1 MQQGTQSLEAVD
13 RVELLTLVD
22 NYVDVLLA
30 GGPGFTRAGL
40 ARKGE
45 GEIPRNTLIAE
56 HGLSLLITVY
66 RDGVSHTVLL
76 DTGYN
81 STTMLHNMEY
91 LNVNP
96 SSIEAVVLSHGHM
109 DHSGGL
115 NPLLEKLGR
124 TVSVVA
130 HPDVFRQ
137 RFLVRPQVGKLSF
150 PVTADRGDLENL
162 NAEFVEA
169 SGPVYLAEN
178 AILVSGE
185 VPRTTDFEKGMPGA
199 CMEEHGQMV
208 PDAIRDDQALLIKL
222 AGRGLVVIS
231 GCAHSG
237 IINSIRYARQLTGEP
252 RVAAVI
258 GGFHLSG
265 SDMEPVI
272 ESTLSELKQLSP
284 DLIMPMHCTGWNAI
298 QRLQSEFPDS
308 FVLSSVGTKLVLPRQ
323 G

>member
-1 MQQGTQSLEAVD
+1 MQDFAQKLDAVD

-22 NYVDVLLA
+22 NYVDVLLP

-40 ARKGE
+40 VRKGE
-45 GEIPRNTLIAE
+45 SELPRHTLIAE

-66 RDGVSHTVLL
+66 RDGVGRTVLL

-81 STTMLHNMEY
+81 SATMLHNMDY
-91 LNVNP
+91 LNVDPAN
-96 SSIEAVVLSHGHM
+96 IEAVVLSHGHM

-115 NPLLEKLGR
+115 YPLLKKLGR
-124 TVSVVA
+124 TVTVVA

-137 RFLVRPQVGKLSF
+137 RFLVRPQLGKLSF
-150 PVTADRGDLENL
+150 PLTADIGNLREL

-169 SGPVYLAEN
+169 SGPVFLAEN
-178 AILVSGE
+178 TILVSGE

-199 CMEEHGQMV
+199 CMEEQGEMV
-208 PDAIRDDQALLIKL
+208 PDAIRDDQSLMINL

-237 IINSIRYARQLTGEP
+237 IVNSIRYARQLTDES

-265 SDMEPVI
+265 SDMEPLI

-284 DLIMPMHCTGWNAI
+284 ELIMPMHCTGWTAI
-298 QRLQSEFPDS
+298 QRLENAFPES
-308 FVLSSVGTKLVLPRQ
+308 FVLSSVGTRLVLPRE
-323 G
+323 

>member
-1 MQQGTQSLEAVD
+1 MPEFSQSLEAVD
-13 RVELLTLVD
+13 RVEMLTLVD

-45 GEIPRNTLIAE
+45 GEIPRHTLLAE

-66 RDGVSHTVLL
+66 RDGVRHTVLL

-81 STTMLHNMEY
+81 SATMLHNMDY
-91 LNVNP
+91 LNVDPAN
-96 SSIEAVVLSHGHM
+96 IEAVVLSHGHM

-115 NPLLEKLGR
+115 YPLLERLNR
-124 TVSVVA
+124 SVTVVA
-130 HPDVFRQ
+130 HPDAFRQ
-137 RFLVRPQVGKLSF
+137 RFLVRPQLGKLSF
-150 PVTADRGDLENL
+150 PVTADKGDLRNL

-178 AILVSGE
+178 TILVTGE
-185 VPRTTDFEKGMPGA
+185 VPRTTGFEKGMPGA
-199 CMEEHGQMV
+199 FLEEGGEMV
-208 PDAIRDDQALLIKL
+208 PDSIRDDQAVLIKL

-237 IINSIRYARQLTGEP
+237 IINSVLYARQITGES

-272 ESTLSELKQLSP
+272 ESTVSELKQLSP

-298 QRLQSEFPDS
+298 RRLQSEFPDS
-308 FVLSSVGTKLVLPRQ
+308 FVLSSVGTKLVLPRE

>member
-1 MQQGTQSLEAVD
+1 MQDFAQKLDAVD

-22 NYVDVLLA
+22 NYVDVLLP

-40 ARKGE
+40 VRKGE
-45 GEIPRNTLIAE
+45 SELPRHTLIAE

-66 RDGVSHTVLL
+66 RDGVGRTVLL

-81 STTMLHNMEY
+81 SATMLHNMDY
-91 LNVNP
+91 LNVDPAN
-96 SSIEAVVLSHGHM
+96 IEAVVLSHGHM

-115 NPLLEKLGR
+115 YPLLKKLGR
-124 TVSVVA
+124 TVTVVA

-137 RFLVRPQVGKLSF
+137 RFLVRPQLGKLSF
-150 PVTADRGDLENL
+150 PLTADIGNLREL

-169 SGPVYLAEN
+169 SGPVFLAEN
-178 AILVSGE
+178 TILVSGE

-199 CMEEHGQMV
+199 CMEEQGEMV
-208 PDAIRDDQALLIKL
+208 PDAIRDDQSLMINL

-237 IINSIRYARQLTGEP
+237 IVNSIRYARQLTDES

-265 SDMEPVI
+265 SDMEPLI
-272 ESTLSELKQLSP
+272 ESTLSELKQFSP
-284 DLIMPMHCTGWNAI
+284 ELIMPMHCTGWNAI
-298 QRLQSEFPDS
+298 QRLQNAFPES
-308 FVLSSVGTKLVLPRQ
+308 FVLSSVGTKLVLPREA
-323 G
+323 

>member
-1 MQQGTQSLEAVD
+1 MPEFSQSLEAVD
-13 RVELLTLVD
+13 RVEMLTLVD

-45 GEIPRNTLIAE
+45 GEIPRHTLLAE

-66 RDGVSHTVLL
+66 RDGVRHTVLL

-81 STTMLHNMEY
+81 SATMLHNMDY
-91 LNVNP
+91 LNVDPAN
-96 SSIEAVVLSHGHM
+96 IEAVVLSHGHM

-115 NPLLEKLGR
+115 YPLLERRIGVSPSWR
-124 TVSVVA
+124 TRMHSGSGSS
-130 HPDVFRQ
+130 
-137 RFLVRPQVGKLSF
+137 VRPQLGKLSF
-150 PVTADRGDLENL
+150 PVTVDKGDLRNL

-178 AILVSGE
+178 TILVTGE
-185 VPRTTDFEKGMPGA
+185 VPRTTGFEKGMPGA
-199 CMEEHGQMV
+199 FLEEGGEMV
-208 PDAIRDDQALLIKL
+208 PDSIRDDQAVLIKL

-237 IINSIRYARQLTGEP
+237 IINSVLYARQITGES

-272 ESTLSELKQLSP
+272 ESTVSELKQLSP

-298 QRLQSEFPDS
+298 RRLQSEFPDS
-308 FVLSSVGTKLVLPRQ
+308 FVLSSVGTKLVLPRE